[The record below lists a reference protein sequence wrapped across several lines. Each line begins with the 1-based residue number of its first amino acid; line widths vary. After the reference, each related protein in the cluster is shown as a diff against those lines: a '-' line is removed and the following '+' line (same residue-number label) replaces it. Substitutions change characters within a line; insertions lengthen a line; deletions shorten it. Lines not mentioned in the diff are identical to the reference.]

1 MISYQKWEYDMF
13 KHHFKRSFSIELDDQ
28 NCFPNEKDFVY
39 PNSLVI
45 QAALENYCLKNGIH
59 LEYISK
65 YKPITGWKNKIYC
78 RSTTYPRTILFWI
91 HFDLYRDIRRYR
103 NIKNKGSYHKPL
115 RFIVISFI
123 YRVL

>member
-1 MISYQKWEYDMF
+1 MDQEDGALLKYLSVLEVEQPATLQEAL
-13 KHHFKRSFSIELDDQ
+13 RFSIELDDQ

-65 YKPITGWKNKIYC
+65 YKPITF
-78 RSTTYPRTILFWI
+78 IL
-91 HFDLYRDIRRYR
+91 DGKTKYTAEAQLIR
-103 NIKNKGSYHKPL
+103 G
-115 RFIVISFI
+115 RFYSGYTLICTEI
-123 YRVL
+123 LEDTET

>member
-45 QAALENYCLKNGIH
+45 QAALENYCLKNQS
-59 LEYISK
+59 LLYWMEK
-65 YKPITGWKNKIYC
+65 QN
-78 RSTTYPRTILFWI
+78 ILPK
-91 HFDLYRDIRRYR
+91 HNLSADD
-103 NIKNKGSYHKPL
+103 
-115 RFIVISFI
+115 FI
-123 YRVL
+123 LDTL

>member
-59 LEYISK
+59 LEYLYWMEK
-65 YKPITGWKNKIYC
+65 QN
-78 RSTTYPRTILFWI
+78 ILPK
-91 HFDLYRDIRRYR
+91 HNLSADD
-103 NIKNKGSYHKPL
+103 
-115 RFIVISFI
+115 FI
-123 YRVL
+123 LDTL

>member
-1 MISYQKWEYDMF
+1 MF
-13 KHHFKRSFSIELDDQ
+13 KHHFKKSFSIELDDQ

-65 YKPITGWKNKIYC
+65 YKPITF
-78 RSTTYPRTILFWI
+78 IL
-91 HFDLYRDIRRYR
+91 DGKTKYTAEAQLIR
-103 NIKNKGSYHKPL
+103 G
-115 RFIVISFI
+115 RFYSGYTLICTEI
-123 YRVL
+123 LEDTET